1 MFICRKDFLILKEP
15 CHYILN
21 NYLTQTFIFT
31 ITISQCTVD
40 VMVRST
46 RDLFD
51 ILIYVVITPI
61 KQGLVHGEIFSQ
73 RGPRENLSQ
82 TNKFDYSTAETRST
96 DDGIYFYIAI

>member
-1 MFICRKDFLILKEP
+1 M
-15 CHYILN
+15 
-21 NYLTQTFIFT
+21 
-31 ITISQCTVD
+31 TISQCTVD

-73 RGPRENLSQ
+73 RGPRENISH
-82 TNKFDYSTAETRST
+82 TNTFAYSTSSRRDELN
-96 DDGIYFYIAI
+96 